1 MLLYLSAVWMVD
13 YFVLN
18 NRTRGADPDEENY
31 QPMIVSIYNL
41 LISLILIAGMNVQFS
56 NV

>member
-1 MLLYLSAVWMVD
+1 MVE